1 MAKIKELTP
10 SLLKKIVLE
19 EKVRIERVLEA
30 SKQKVTAKEV
40 DADKLA
46 DTLEKKVDYAK
57 ALKIREAKVRN
68 QLDKIIKHRKALA
81 KNILGDL

>member
-1 MAKIKELTP
+1 MAKIKKLTP

-19 EKVRIERVLEA
+19 EKNKIERVLEA
-30 SKQKVTAKEV
+30 SKKKTKAKEV

-57 ALKIREAKVRN
+57 ALKIREAKIRR
-68 QLDKIIKHRKALA
+68 QLSKGVKHRKALA